1 MEMLDKFSERLHA
14 LRKERGLS
22 YKELAEQLNSHASD
36 GALFRWENGYVKP
49 RLDYVI
55 LLADF
60 YGVSLDYIVGRSN
73 KRKG

>member
-1 MEMLDKFSERLHA
+1 MLDKFSERLHA

-22 YKELAEQLNSHASD
+22 YKELTEQLNSHASD

>member
-1 MEMLDKFSERLHA
+1 MLDKF
-14 LRKERGLS
+14 
-22 YKELAEQLNSHASD
+22 SD

>member
-1 MEMLDKFSERLHA
+1 MLEKFAERLHE

-22 YKELAEQLNSHASD
+22 YKELAEQLNSQASD

-60 YGVSLDYIVGRSN
+60 YGVSLDYITGRSD